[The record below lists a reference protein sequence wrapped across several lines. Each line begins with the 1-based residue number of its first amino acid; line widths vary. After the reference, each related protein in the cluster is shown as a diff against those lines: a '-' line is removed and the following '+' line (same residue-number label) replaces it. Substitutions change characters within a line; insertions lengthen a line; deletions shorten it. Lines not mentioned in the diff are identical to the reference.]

1 MATVCTSFTRTVA
14 FSTCHRAM
22 NIIEAISER
31 RSSRT
36 FNGLHLDAST
46 LNRIGESCLRLSARP
61 AEGEPECF
69 LNVGRPDIRL
79 LPDFKADGLLGTY
92 GVIKGA
98 CSFMVM
104 AVKPEPAQQLLA
116 GYIFERL
123 LLLCT
128 AEGIGTCW
136 LGATFGKTDF
146 QAEYSRLPGNDNSK
160 HVAIVSPL
168 GHRTPKT
175 RFAERMMRRLVS
187 ADTRKPFVQIF
198 QGIAPPSPD
207 DIALIAARGKE
218 AKPDMS
224 VEQRLAIALECV
236 RLAPSSSNSQ
246 PWRAVVNRNLKGRAT
261 SVSFTCTSAGRF
273 TPYDMGIAYC
283 HFAESCRY
291 LGIAVSLRPG
301 NSPYELE
308 AVLESR
314 PTKDV

>member
-1 MATVCTSFTRTVA
+1 MSLI
-14 FSTCHRAM
+14 AM
-22 NIIEAISER
+22 NIIESILER

-46 LNRIGESCLRLSARP
+46 LKRIGELCRQFSAYP
-61 AEGEPECF
+61 AEGEPDCF
-69 LNVGRPDIRL
+69 HNIERPDIML

-104 AVKPEPAQQLLA
+104 AVASDPAQQLLA

-123 LLLCT
+123 LLSCT

-136 LGATFGKTDF
+136 LGGTFGKTNF
-146 QAEYSRLPGNDNSK
+146 QTEYNRMSGGNASRQ
-160 HVAIVSPL
+160 VAIVSPL

-187 ADTRKPFVQIF
+187 ADTRKPFDRLF
-198 QGIAPPSPD
+198 EGIAPPSD
-207 DIALIAARGKE
+207 EMTRIAVQGKAAASDFTTENK
-218 AKPDMS
+218 
-224 VEQRLAIALECV
+224 LAIALECV
-236 RLAPSSSNSQ
+236 RCAPSSSNSQ

-261 SVSFTCTSAGRF
+261 SVSFTCASTGRF

-283 HFAESCRY
+283 HFAESCHY
-291 LGIAVSLRPG
+291 LHLPVSLKTTSTPC
-301 NSPYELE
+301 ELE
-308 AVLESR
+308 AVLGIPVE
-314 PTKDV
+314 